1 LLRQL
6 ARFHEVHAIVFQREA
21 ELRRETEGY
30 KIPAQVQLYS
40 PIDSPPPS
48 GLFSRLPRKLRM
60 ALHYRWLRRSWR
72 GPADAILLRSH
83 HLIAQI
89 LQRQKI
95 DAVVFEHL
103 SSMRAA
109 PLVRRLSRPTRAV
122 LDAHNV
128 DHRLMAQEFSQAGT
142 RELTRQERKLV
153 ERTRWEERH
162 LRSSVDAIWCCS
174 EEDRRLLTA
183 PNRIAGYTIPNGVDC
198 SFFQFDER
206 PSKAEAPWLIFS
218 GALQTEANKN
228 AVRWIIGEIWPRL
241 RQHRDDLHLLL
252 VGSGMPADLAAAAAA
267 VPGIEVAGEV
277 SDVRPFFRQASL
289 ALVPLRI
296 GSGTRLKIL
305 EAMSQGNPVVST
317 RKGAEGLDASD
328 GENLLLAD
336 EPGEFVASILRLLGD
351 RCLFHRIRHAARA
364 FAQQRYDWDVIGSR
378 ANTSLQQLLLPHA

>member
-1 LLRQL
+1 LARLLTICPYSLLPLRGGGGLRCFHLLRQL

-89 LQRQKI
+89 LPRQKI

-174 EEDRRLLTA
+174 EEARRLLTA

-228 AVRWIIGEIWPRL
+228 AVRWIIGEIWPGCASTATIFTCSWWAAGCRQIWLPQRL
-241 RQHRDDLHLLL
+241 PCRGLKWRERCPRSAHSFARHRSPSCLS
-252 VGSGMPADLAAAAAA
+252 VSAAAR
-267 VPGIEVAGEV
+267 G
-277 SDVRPFFRQASL
+277 
-289 ALVPLRI
+289 
-296 GSGTRLKIL
+296 
-305 EAMSQGNPVVST
+305 
-317 RKGAEGLDASD
+317 
-328 GENLLLAD
+328 
-336 EPGEFVASILRLLGD
+336 
-351 RCLFHRIRHAARA
+351 
-364 FAQQRYDWDVIGSR
+364 
-378 ANTSLQQLLLPHA
+378 